1 MSGLGKAGAGP
12 GGGGHQDQGL
22 VAQDLLR
29 SRTGPLDSHL
39 LFHLGW
45 VTPSLWPRFPSIMY
59 IERVGPGDQQG
70 PWQSRCFMSSK
81 LLMLSWKR
89 RSNKEASRLSAGL
102 PTSTGPGA
110 ALGFGSTGH
119 AALSWVAAA
128 PSKACNQRIGVHLCA
143 AYGHF
148 QGISGSLGRN
158 VCEQCEPSEAGEV
171 ERLQGSGSE
180 RTEKGRQSAP
190 YLVWDA
196 QTCFVSKKIW
206 GGL

>member
-1 MSGLGKAGAGP
+1 MPGLGKAGAGP
-12 GGGGHQDQGL
+12 GEGGHQYQGL

-39 LFHLGW
+39 LFDLRW

-81 LLMLSWKR
+81 RLMLSWKR
-89 RSNKEASRLSAGL
+89 RSKKEASRLSAGL

-119 AALSWVAAA
+119 AGLSWVAAP
-128 PSKACNQRIGVHLCA
+128 PSKACNQRIGVSLCA

-148 QGISGSLGRN
+148 QGTSGSLGRN
-158 VCEQCEPSEAGEV
+158 VCEQCES
-171 ERLQGSGSE
+171 SE
-180 RTEKGRQSAP
+180 REKLR
-190 YLVWDA
+190 D
-196 QTCFVSKKIW
+196 FK
-206 GGL
+206 GLDPRG